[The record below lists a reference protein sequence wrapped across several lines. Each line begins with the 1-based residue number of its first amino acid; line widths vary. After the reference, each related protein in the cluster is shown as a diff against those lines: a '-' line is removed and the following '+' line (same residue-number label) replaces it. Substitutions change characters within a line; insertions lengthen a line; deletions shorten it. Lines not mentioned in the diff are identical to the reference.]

1 MDNNKFVLLGLFW
14 GTILGAIILLISGN
28 MFALPIGMG
37 IGSALG
43 LVLRQIKANRPIKD
57 DFTNIGNSNRE
68 AATDI
73 SGERV
78 DVELVEVGSSVIE
91 VIKAVRE
98 SNPSLGLK
106 DAKDIVDNVPSIV
119 GEQVTR
125 EEAETIKARF
135 EATGA
140 KVNVR

>member
-1 MDNNKFVLLGLFW
+1 M
-14 GTILGAIILLISGN
+14 
-28 MFALPIGMG
+28 
-37 IGSALG
+37 
-43 LVLRQIKANRPIKD
+43 
-57 DFTNIGNSNRE
+57 
-68 AATDI
+68 
-73 SGERV
+73 
-78 DVELVEVGSSVIE
+78 EVGSSVIE